1 MQGGIREGI
10 TAIPC
15 IWVRGCVSY
24 SFNFNVEITVFE
36 RILEEQDGKWPMT
49 IGYNFQLSRGGQ
61 LP

>member
-36 RILEEQDGKWPMT
+36 RILEEQDGK
-49 IGYNFQLSRGGQ
+49 
-61 LP
+61 